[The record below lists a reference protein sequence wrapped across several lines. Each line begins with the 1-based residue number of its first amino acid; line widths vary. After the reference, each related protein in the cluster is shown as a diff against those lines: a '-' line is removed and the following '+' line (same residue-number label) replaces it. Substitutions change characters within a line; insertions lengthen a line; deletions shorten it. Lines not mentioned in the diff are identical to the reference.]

1 MSVRFRSN
9 WNLEVLVFE
18 EKGKP
23 EYPEKTEPH
32 GAKERTNNKLNPHMV
47 STSGFE
53 PWPHWWGVV
62 V

>member
-1 MSVRFRSN
+1 MSVRSRSN
-9 WNLEVLVFE
+9 WNLKVLVFE

-23 EYPEKTEPH
+23 EYPWKTEPH
-32 GAKERTNNKLNPHMV
+32 GAKERTNNKLNPHMA

-53 PWPHWWGVV
+53 PWPHWYEVV